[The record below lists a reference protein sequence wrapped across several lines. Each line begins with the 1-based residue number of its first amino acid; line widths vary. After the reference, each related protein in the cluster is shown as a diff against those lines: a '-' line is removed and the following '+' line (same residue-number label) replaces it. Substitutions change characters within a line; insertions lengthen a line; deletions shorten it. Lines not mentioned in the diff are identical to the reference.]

1 MINTNR
7 DFNKYLTIS
16 ILLVLGIFI
25 LIYFWP
31 YINGFFGAFILFAL
45 FLPLYKIFI
54 NKFKINKNL
63 SAILIIIITVLIVL
77 VPSYFIISRSYTEI
91 VNFVDRKDIIID
103 QIESFEE
110 KFPMLNIS
118 EKIEEF
124 IPNITDWTISVIFS
138 NFNNVMKILVTL
150 LIMYFLLFYLLVYNK
165 ELYKILKEF
174 LPFND
179 KNSSILAKEFKR
191 ITYATLITTG
201 LVAIF
206 QGLLLSLGFW
216 FFNIKG
222 AVIWGVVAAILSFL
236 PVLGVPLIWI
246 PFAFVYFLRNDLF
259 VAIGLIVLG
268 LIINYSEYFMRPYFQ
283 RKIGDLHPLVSIIGI
298 FIGISAFGFV
308 GIVIGPLMLS
318 YFMLTFKMFKEEYLV
333 SNKDS
338 KK

>member
-7 DFNKYLTIS
+7 DFNKYLTIA
-16 ILLVLGIFI
+16 ILLVLGVFI

-63 SAILIIIITVLIVL
+63 SAILIIIITFLIIL
-77 VPSYFIISRSYTEI
+77 IPSYFIISKSYTEV
-91 VNFVDRKDIIID
+91 VNIVDRKDIIID
-103 QIESFEE
+103 QIEAFEE
-110 KFPMLNIS
+110 KFPGINVS
-118 EKIEEF
+118 EKIENS
-124 IPNITDWTISVIFS
+124 IPNITDWTINAIFNS
-138 NFNNVMKILVTL
+138 FNNILKVLITI
-150 LIMYFLLFYLLVYNK
+150 LIMYFLLFYLLVYNN

-174 LPFND
+174 FPFNS
-179 KNSSILAKEFKR
+179 KNSTILSREFKR

-201 LVAIF
+201 LVAIV
-206 QGLLLSLGFW
+206 QGLLLGLGFW

-246 PFAFVYFLRNDLF
+246 PFAIVYFINNNLF
-259 VAIGLIVLG
+259 VAIGLVILG

-318 YFMLTFKMFKEEYLV
+318 YFMLTFKMFKEEYLATQ
-333 SNKDS
+333 